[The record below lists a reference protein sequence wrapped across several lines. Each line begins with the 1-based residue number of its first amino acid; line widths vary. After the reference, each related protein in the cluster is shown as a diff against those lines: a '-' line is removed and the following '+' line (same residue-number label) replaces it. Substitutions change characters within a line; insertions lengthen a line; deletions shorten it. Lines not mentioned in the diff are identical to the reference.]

1 MKKSFKPASWIYPQP
16 ALVIVSQDKAG
27 ETDAMVAAWGGIYDT
42 NKIGFML
49 DHNHKTTDNI
59 LETGAFTVS
68 MATLKTMAE
77 ADYFGTVSGHKVKGK
92 IEKAG
97 FHAVKS
103 EHVDAPVIEEFPL
116 TFECKVV
123 KTTQEGEDWYIVGE
137 IVNILADESVLTG
150 GKLDP
155 SLIEPLTFDPVHGT
169 YIRLG
174 DVAAAHGEKE
184 PNSPKNN

>member
-1 MKKSFKPASWIYPQP
+1 M
-16 ALVIVSQDKAG
+16 
-27 ETDAMVAAWGGIYDT
+27 
-42 NKIGFML
+42 
-49 DHNHKTTDNI
+49 
-59 LETGAFTVS
+59 
-68 MATLKTMAE
+68 KTMAE

-174 DVAAAHGEKE
+174 DVAGRAWREGTKFTKE
-184 PNSPKNN
+184 